1 MVVSCRWV
9 AVAVMM
15 VALGACSSSDSGGND
30 SSGGTAGSAGSNA
43 GGDTGGGAGTS
54 AAVGTELN
62 ADMMFSPMY
71 SAYDG
76 GEHVFKVPAIVNG
89 YTGVR
94 WSAED
99 PSMVDLVET
108 GENSVMITTRK
119 AGTTRIIARSGA
131 LSGSAEIH
139 ITEANPADW
148 LLGEQRYNNMVPLP
162 DFSAMMA
169 SGMGIMVPGDLSC
182 RNCHGGGADALSVE
196 HTPQQTGG
204 YSNEDLIAIFTM
216 GQKPP
221 TAGWRSGIPM
231 FIYTMLHTWDAT
243 PEEQQGIIV
252 YLRAMEPMSQGVI
265 DFGGLMNSP
274 DAGM

>member
-9 AVAVMM
+9 AVLALLSV
-15 VALGACSSSDSGGND
+15 LGACSSSDDGDDDDNGG
-30 SSGGTAGSAGSNA
+30 SSGSAGDN
-43 GGDTGGGAGTS
+43 GGGAGM
-54 AAVGTELN
+54 AAPVGNELD

-76 GEHVFKVPAIVNG
+76 GEHTFKVPAIVNG
-89 YTGVR
+89 YTGVT

-99 PSMVDLVET
+99 PSMVDLVQT
-108 GENSVMITTRK
+108 GENSVMITTRA
-119 AGTTRIIARSGA
+119 AGSTRIIARAGG
-131 LSGSAEIH
+131 LSGSAMIH

-148 LLGEQRYNNMVPLP
+148 VLGEQRYNNGVPLP
-162 DFSAMMA
+162 DFSAMQA
-169 SGMGIMVPGDLSC
+169 AGAGIMIPDDLSC

-204 YSNEDLIAIFTM
+204 YSDEELIAIFTM

-231 FIYTMLHTWDAT
+231 FIYTMLHTWSAT
-243 PEEQQGIIV
+243 EEEKRGIIA
-252 YLRAMEPMSQGVI
+252 YLRSMEPMSQGEI
-265 DFGGLMNSP
+265 DFGGLINRGQ

>member
-9 AVAVMM
+9 AVLAVLS
-15 VALGACSSSDSGGND
+15 VLGACSSSEDGDDGDDN
-30 SSGGTAGSAGSNA
+30 GGSAA
-43 GGDTGGGAGTS
+43 GGGAGDNGGGAGTG
-54 AAVGTELN
+54 AAVGTELD
-62 ADMMFSPMY
+62 ADMLFSPMY

-76 GEHVFKVPAIVNG
+76 GEHIFKVPAIVNG
-89 YTGVR
+89 YTGVE

-99 PSMVDLVET
+99 PSMVDLVRT
-108 GENSVMITTRK
+108 GDNSVMITTLK
-119 AGTTRIIARSGA
+119 AGTTRIIARAGA

-148 LLGEQRYNNMVPLP
+148 VLGEQRYNNMVPLP
-162 DFSAMMA
+162 AFDPMMA
-169 SGMGIMVPGDLSC
+169 MGMGFDIPSDLSC
-182 RNCHGGGADALSVE
+182 RNCHGGGATALSVE

-204 YSNEDLIAIFTM
+204 YSDADLIAIFTM

-231 FIYTMLHTWDAT
+231 FIYTMLHTWAAT
-243 PEEQQGIIV
+243 EEEQKGIIV
-252 YLRAMEPMSQGVI
+252 YLRAMEPMSQGSI
-265 DFGGLMNSP
+265 DFGGLFNR